1 MTTVLNGVLA
11 NPQTTVPTKKASMV
25 KSLLKQY
32 AQLGEEQK
40 KIEESRAAVR
50 ELLAN
55 MFEEGTS
62 ELVIGNKKM
71 ATLNKETRTLL
82 NTELIK
88 KNYPK
93 DKFSDFYIE
102 SESTVLRLT
111 KNVRE
116 LS

>member
-1 MTTVLNGVLA
+1 
-11 NPQTTVPTKKASMV
+11 MV
-25 KSLLKQY
+25 KGLLKQY

-40 KIEESRAAVR
+40 KIDESRAAVR
-50 ELLAN
+50 ELIAN

-62 ELVIGNKKM
+62 ELVVDTKKM
-71 ATLNKETRTLL
+71 ATLTKETRTLL

-93 DKFSDFYIE
+93 DMFSDFYIE
-102 SESTVLRLT
+102 SESSVLRLT
-111 KNVRE
+111 KNVGL